1 MKEQMTWQEL
11 PIGGVITEAGN
22 SVEYVTGGWR
32 AFRPV
37 IDFERCTHCLLC
49 WLYCPDVSMQAA
61 AGKLT
66 GVDLLH
72 CKGCGICAAVCPPQ
86 VITMVAEA
94 EFAGEKE
101 GVR

>member
-1 MKEQMTWQEL
+1 MKEQMMWQEL

-49 WLYCPDVSMQAA
+49 WLYCPDVSMQTS

-94 EFAGEKE
+94 EFVGEKE
-101 GVR
+101 GAR